1 MKWPNLIAAVLLLS
15 SGIVLGTVW
24 HSNANGSQPVPGGVE
39 DPVVTKSY
47 VDKLLGQNGG
57 SSGSS
62 SSSEDTAMKVVT
74 VAAGKKLLA
83 TEEGTEFIVRSGKAV
98 AYSEEKDGISN
109 LTSGTDLVHG
119 KAVANN
125 NLILSP
131 RAGRGITPDSSVSN
145 NKLIVLVKGKYQLK

>member
-1 MKWPNLIAAVLLLS
+1 
-15 SGIVLGTVW
+15 
-24 HSNANGSQPVPGGVE
+24 
-39 DPVVTKSY
+39 
-47 VDKLLGQNGG
+47 
-57 SSGSS
+57 
-62 SSSEDTAMKVVT
+62 MKVVT

-109 LTSGTDLVHG
+109 LTSGTDLVNG